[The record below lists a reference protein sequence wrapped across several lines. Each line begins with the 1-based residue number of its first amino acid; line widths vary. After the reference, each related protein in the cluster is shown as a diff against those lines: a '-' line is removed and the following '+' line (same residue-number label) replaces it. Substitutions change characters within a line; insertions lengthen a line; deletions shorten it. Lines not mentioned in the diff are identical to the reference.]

1 MKQLPIVRLM
11 VILALLNSKEKKS
24 GYEMF
29 KKNPFSH
36 QGLYKELR
44 TLKKSGAVSGE
55 PISQA
60 GKPDKILYQI
70 ENMDIIMHH
79 VDEALHQHVD
89 INSVR
94 PIDID
99 VVLSFRPFI
108 SDMKIFN
115 WLKKF
120 PVELEKQKLQKWES
134 DDTFKKDSRMAMLEL
149 IKKNMDLLRQN

>member
-55 PISQA
+55 AISQA

-70 ENMDIIMHH
+70 ENMDIIMEH

-108 SDMKIFN
+108 SDIKIFN
-115 WLKKF
+115 WLNKF

-134 DDTFKKDSRMAMLEL
+134 DDTLKKDSRMTMLEL

>member
-1 MKQLPIVRLM
+1 
-11 VILALLNSKEKKS
+11 
-24 GYEMF
+24 MF

-44 TLKKSGAVSGE
+44 KLKKSGAVDGE
-55 PISQA
+55 AISQA

-70 ENMDIIMHH
+70 ASNEIIMQHI
-79 VDEALHQHVD
+79 DEALDQQVD

-108 SDMKIFN
+108 SDVKINN

-120 PVELEKQKLQKWES
+120 LNGGEKQKIQKWET
-134 DDTFKKDSRMAMLEL
+134 DDTL
-149 IKKNMDLLRQN
+149 IKDCRMTMINFIKEKIDLLS

>member
-44 TLKKSGAVSGE
+44 RLKKSGAVSGE
-55 PISQA
+55 AISQA
-60 GKPDKILYQI
+60 GKPDKILYEI
-70 ENMDIIMHH
+70 DNMDIIMQHI
-79 VDEALHQHVD
+79 DEALHQHVD

-108 SDMKIFN
+108 SDIKIFN

-120 PVELEKQKLQKWES
+120 PVELDKQKLQKWES
-134 DDTFKKDSRMAMLEL
+134 DDTLKKDSRNAMIQLIRDKIEL
-149 IKKNMDLLRQN
+149 LS